1 MKLIF
6 YMGRQANKQK
16 MKPPRGDEHKTVY
29 SRQLVELSDSKF
41 ASELPGSQSKSI
53 NRISNENHSVH
64 KNFFTFL
71 PGNSSVFYQDLRKF
85 FLDVPWKR

>member
-1 MKLIF
+1 MPLVL
-6 YMGRQANKQK
+6 GSDNK
-16 MKPPRGDEHKTVY
+16 DISIVC
-29 SRQLVELSDSKF
+29 V
-41 ASELPGSQSKSI
+41 LPGSQSKSI